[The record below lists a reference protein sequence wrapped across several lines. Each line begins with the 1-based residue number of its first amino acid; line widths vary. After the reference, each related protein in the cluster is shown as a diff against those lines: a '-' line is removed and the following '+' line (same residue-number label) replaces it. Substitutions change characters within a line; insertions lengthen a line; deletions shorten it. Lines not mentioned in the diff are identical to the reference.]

1 MSNEHCSKSM
11 NIFTTTAMFKKSTQR
26 MIIMNQLF
34 FTSESVTEGHPDK
47 VLIWTRHREILY
59 FQGPVRTGHV
69 HKVMGYLDSSQS
81 KKGD

>member
-1 MSNEHCSKSM
+1 
-11 NIFTTTAMFKKSTQR
+11 
-26 MIIMNQLF
+26 MNQLF